1 MEIYGGSNPLAVVP
15 GAVSTVSAAQKL
27 FSALMIFLFGLA
39 LRNMLKMK

>member
-1 MEIYGGSNPLAVVP
+1 V
-15 GAVSTVSAAQKL
+15 QKL